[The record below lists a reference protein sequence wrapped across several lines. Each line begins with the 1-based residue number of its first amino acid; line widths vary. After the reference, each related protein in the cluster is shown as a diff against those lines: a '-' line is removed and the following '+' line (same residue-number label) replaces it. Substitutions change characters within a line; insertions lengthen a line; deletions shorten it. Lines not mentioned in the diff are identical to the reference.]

1 MRQLVLRPN
10 ILYAFVVIWTFKD
23 SRTESLHNGR
33 VPKGVPPDVAKR
45 AVTKLFLLDT
55 VTRVEDL
62 RVPPGNRLHA
72 LSGDRAGQW
81 SISVNDQWRICFNW
95 RDGDAYD
102 AEFVDYH

>member
-1 MRQLVLRPN
+1 M
-10 ILYAFVVIWTFKD
+10 I
-23 SRTESLHNGR
+23 RTYRDARTQALADGR
-33 VPKGVPPDVAKR
+33 VPKGVPPDAAKR

-62 RVPPGNRLHA
+62 RVPPGNRLHKLA
-72 LSGDRAGQW
+72 GDRVGQW

-102 AEFVDYH
+102 VEFVDYH